1 MLSIK
6 NLTKKYKNKS
16 VLKNLNLELNS
27 GEILGLLG
35 PNGCGKTTLMKI
47 LSTTNSYNS
56 GEIVINGEKLG
67 YITNKYV
74 AFLPDTPFVDKSDTI
89 KNAIDEY
96 SYFFDDFDNTKADIL
111 LQKLNLNKN
120 QKISTLSKGMVEK
133 LQLILILSR
142 NAKLYILDEP
152 IAGVDI
158 VTRKEIMK
166 LITENINQDSSVII
180 TTHLIS
186 DIEQLFDKVAFLKD
200 GKIDK
205 IHDVETIRYETK
217 KSVEQ
222 LYIECFGGNIND

>member
-6 NLTKKYKNKS
+6 NLIKKYKNKS

-152 IAGVDI
+152 IAGVGI

>member
-1 MLSIK
+1 MNIH
-6 NLTKKYKNKS
+6 
-16 VLKNLNLELNS
+16 
-27 GEILGLLG
+27 I
-35 PNGCGKTTLMKI
+35 
-47 LSTTNSYNS
+47 
-56 GEIVINGEKLG
+56 
-67 YITNKYV
+67 
-74 AFLPDTPFVDKSDTI
+74 
-89 KNAIDEY
+89 
-96 SYFFDDFDNTKADIL
+96 FFDDFVNTKADIL

-205 IHDVETIRYETK
+205 IHDV
-217 KSVEQ
+217 
-222 LYIECFGGNIND
+222 

>member
-6 NLTKKYKNKS
+6 NLIKKYKNKS

-74 AFLPDTPFVDKSDTI
+74 AFLPDTPFVDKSNTI
-89 KNAIDEY
+89 KKAIDEY

-205 IHDVETIRYETK
+205 IHDVETLRYETK

-222 LYIECFGGNIND
+222 LYLECFGGNIND

>member
-6 NLTKKYKNKS
+6 NLIKKYKNKS

-89 KNAIDEY
+89 KKAIDEY

-205 IHDVETIRYETK
+205 IRDVETIRYETK

>member
-6 NLTKKYKNKS
+6 NLIKKYKNKS

-89 KNAIDEY
+89 KKAIDEY
-96 SYFFDDFDNTKADIL
+96 SYFFGDFDNTKADIL

>member
-89 KNAIDEY
+89 KKAIDEY

-205 IHDVETIRYETK
+205 IHDVETLRYETK

>member
-6 NLTKKYKNKS
+6 NLIKKYKNKS

-74 AFLPDTPFVDKSDTI
+74 AFLPDTPFIDKNDTI

>member
-6 NLTKKYKNKS
+6 NLIKKYKNKS

>member
-6 NLTKKYKNKS
+6 NLIKKYKNKS

-89 KNAIDEY
+89 KKAIDEY

-200 GKIDK
+200 GEIDK

>member
-56 GEIVINGEKLG
+56 GEIVINGEKLE

-89 KNAIDEY
+89 KKAIDEY

>member
-6 NLTKKYKNKS
+6 NLIKKYKNKS

-56 GEIVINGEKLG
+56 GKIVINGEKLG

-89 KNAIDEY
+89 KKAIDEY

>member
-89 KNAIDEY
+89 KKAIDEY

-142 NAKLYILDEP
+142 NAKLYILDES

>member
-6 NLTKKYKNKS
+6 NLIKKYKNKS

-89 KNAIDEY
+89 KKAIDEY

-200 GKIDK
+200 GNIDK

>member
-6 NLTKKYKNKS
+6 NLIKKYKNKS

-89 KNAIDEY
+89 KKAIDEY

-111 LQKLNLNKN
+111 LQKLNLHKN

>member
-6 NLTKKYKNKS
+6 NLIKKYKNKS

-89 KNAIDEY
+89 KKAIDEY

-205 IHDVETIRYETK
+205 IHVVETIRYETK

>member
-6 NLTKKYKNKS
+6 NLIKKYKNKS

-222 LYIECFGGNIND
+222 LYIEYFGGNIND

>member
-1 MLSIK
+1 
-6 NLTKKYKNKS
+6 KYKNKS

-89 KNAIDEY
+89 KKAIDEY

-111 LQKLNLNKN
+111 L
-120 QKISTLSKGMVEK
+120 
-133 LQLILILSR
+133 
-142 NAKLYILDEP
+142 
-152 IAGVDI
+152 
-158 VTRKEIMK
+158 
-166 LITENINQDSSVII
+166 
-180 TTHLIS
+180 
-186 DIEQLFDKVAFLKD
+186 
-200 GKIDK
+200 
-205 IHDVETIRYETK
+205 
-217 KSVEQ
+217 
-222 LYIECFGGNIND
+222 

>member
-6 NLTKKYKNKS
+6 NLIKKYKNKS

-89 KNAIDEY
+89 KKAIDEY
-96 SYFFDDFDNTKADIL
+96 SYFFEDFDCTKADIL

-205 IHDVETIRYETK
+205 IHDVETLRYETK

>member
-6 NLTKKYKNKS
+6 NLIKKYKNKS

-89 KNAIDEY
+89 KKAIDEY

-205 IHDVETIRYETK
+205 IHDVENIRYETK

>member
-6 NLTKKYKNKS
+6 NLIKKYKNKS

-96 SYFFDDFDNTKADIL
+96 SYFFYYFDNTKADIL

>member
-6 NLTKKYKNKS
+6 NLIKKYKNKS

-89 KNAIDEY
+89 KKAIDEY

-158 VTRKEIMK
+158 VIRKEIMK

>member
-6 NLTKKYKNKS
+6 NLIKKYKNKS

-89 KNAIDEY
+89 KKAIDEY

-222 LYIECFGGNIND
+222 LYLECFGGNIND

>member
-6 NLTKKYKNKS
+6 NLIKKYKNKS

-89 KNAIDEY
+89 KKAIDEY
-96 SYFFDDFDNTKADIL
+96 SYFFNDFDNTKADIL

>member
-6 NLTKKYKNKS
+6 NLIKKYKNKS

-74 AFLPDTPFVDKSDTI
+74 AFLPDTPFVYKSDTI
-89 KNAIDEY
+89 KKAIDEY

>member
-6 NLTKKYKNKS
+6 NLIKKYKNKS

-152 IAGVDI
+152 IAGVDF

>member
-89 KNAIDEY
+89 KKAIDEY

>member
-6 NLTKKYKNKS
+6 NLIKKYKNKS

-89 KNAIDEY
+89 KKAIDEY

-205 IHDVETIRYETK
+205 IHDVETIRYEIK

>member
-6 NLTKKYKNKS
+6 NLIKKYKNKS

-74 AFLPDTPFVDKSDTI
+74 AFLPDTPFIDKSDTI
-89 KNAIDEY
+89 KKAIDEY

>member
-6 NLTKKYKNKS
+6 NLIKKYKNKS

-89 KNAIDEY
+89 KKAIDEY

>member
-6 NLTKKYKNKS
+6 NLIKKYKNKS
-16 VLKNLNLELNS
+16 VLKNLNLELDS

-89 KNAIDEY
+89 KKAIDEY

>member
-6 NLTKKYKNKS
+6 NLIKKYKNKS

-89 KNAIDEY
+89 KKAIDEY

-205 IHDVETIRYETK
+205 INDVETIRYETK

>member
-6 NLTKKYKNKS
+6 NLIKKYKNKS

-205 IHDVETIRYETK
+205 IHDVETIRYEIK